1 MKTITILIVD
11 DHHLIRESWTEVLGT
26 DENFIITGNAD
37 NGESAVLM
45 AGRLRPDII
54 LLDINLGDTTGFA
67 VLPLLHA
74 ASPGS
79 GIIAFS
85 MHNIA
90 GYARRMMKDGARGY
104 VTKSSPPAELREAIL
119 RVHAGEQ
126 YLCQEMR
133 LFRYTS

>member
-1 MKTITILIVD
+1 MKPITILIVD
-11 DHHLIRESWTEVLGT
+11 VHHLIRESWTEALET
-26 DENFIITGNAD
+26 EQNFVVTGRAANAA
-37 NGESAVLM
+37 SAVLM

-54 LLDINLGDTTGFA
+54 LLDINLGDTTAFD
-67 VLPLLHA
+67 VLPLLHK

-90 GYARRMMKDGARGY
+90 GYARRMMRDGARGY

-119 RVHAGEQ
+119 RVHAGEK
-126 YLCQEMR
+126 YICEEMR
-133 LFRYTS
+133 LFRYTI